1 MKYLVRSVKY
11 FIWFA
16 LILAIIMMIMGFL
29 GIVEFNLESMF
40 RDGMKSVWQ
49 IVILFAVVALVYP
62 LTGFRK
68 YDVIIP
74 GEFSEI
80 RDKFLRIME
89 SKDYVLETEEGEDMT
104 FRLRSK
110 ALRAFKMFEDRIT
123 FTRTP
128 TGFEAEGLRKIV
140 VRIVSAL
147 EYAFRNEEKD
157 DYSK

>member
-68 YDVIIP
+68 IDVIIP

-89 SKDYVLETEEGEDMT
+89 SKDYVLETEKGEDMT

>member
-68 YDVIIP
+68 IDVIIP

-147 EYAFRNEEKD
+147 EYAFRNDEKD

>member
-1 MKYLVRSVKY
+1 MKYLVRSLKY

-16 LILAIIMMIMGFL
+16 LVLAIIMVIMALL
-29 GIVEFNLESMF
+29 GMVEFNLEAMF

-68 YDVIIP
+68 FDVIIP
-74 GEFSEI
+74 GEFAEI
-80 RDKFLRIME
+80 KDKFIRVME
-89 SKDYVLETEEGEDMT
+89 SKGYVLETQEGEDMT
-104 FRLRSK
+104 FRLRSMGM
-110 ALRAFKMFEDRIT
+110 RAVKMFEDRIT

-147 EYAFRNEEKD
+147 EHAFRNDEQD